1 MAKIKTMEKK
11 VFFRILIAVVLI
23 LVIAIS
29 AVVLFLKSK
38 FSHNEQNSFPS
49 YEEVGLGG
57 QNVSEM
63 VVGSG
68 VTSIGM
74 NQEVFPLEGLT
85 EGLEVEEVLVESGAE
100 IGTDTAIVK
109 FTDDSVTTVR
119 ENLEKVLWDADLAYR
134 SGLIEYKQA
143 VIQAEAAYQNAILNG
158 EYAEAVYAEN
168 IEGLEENVEKAKE
181 AYEEAKAELAEFD
194 ANLANGI
201 YTSNLEKW
209 QKEFDANYNIL
220 VETMDT
226 WGFRWEEVTAGRRGS
241 QWGATEREQYLQGS
255 QDMYDTLEIIRKYL
269 TEAEEEYEEKVTN
282 AGAYR
287 QMLELKLPGLQE
299 AYATAQANYETSLVQ
314 AELTRETSL
323 AEASLAQKNYETK
336 LEKAEADLETL
347 EEAYED
353 AKENL
358 DIFETQM
365 GTGYYYPAETG
376 TVLRV
381 SVRAGR
387 EITLGSS
394 LLMISNYDEM
404 TVTVSVDQADI
415 AKISVGDSAVIY
427 SEDNGM
433 AEGVVKSI
441 NPVSGSSGSSN
452 VTYSVTVEMEET
464 SQFGNNE
471 SVYVY
476 FTVGGS
482 DEEA

>member
-1 MAKIKTMEKK
+1 MAKVKTSNKK
-11 VFFRILIAVVLI
+11 VFFKIRIAVVLI
-23 LVIAIS
+23 LVIAIL
-29 AVVLFLKSK
+29 AVVLLIKSRVL
-38 FSHNEQNSFPS
+38 FDEQGSFPS
-49 YEEVGLGG
+49 FEEIGLDR
-57 QNVSEM
+57 QNASEI
-63 VVGSG
+63 VIGSG

-74 NQEVFPLEGLT
+74 IQEVFPIEGLT
-85 EGLEVEEVLVESGAE
+85 EGLEVEKVLVESGVE

-109 FTDDSVTTVR
+109 LTDSSVTTVR
-119 ENLEKVLWDADLAYR
+119 EKLEKVLRDADLAYR
-134 SGLIEYKQA
+134 SGLIEYGQA
-143 VIQAEAAYQNAILNG
+143 VIQAEATYQSTILNG
-158 EYAEAVYAEN
+158 EHAEAVYAEN
-168 IEGLEENVEKAKE
+168 IEGLEENVKKAKE

-194 ANLANGI
+194 ANLANGT
-201 YTSNLEKW
+201 YTSNLERW
-209 QKEFDANYNIL
+209 QREFDTNYEIL
-220 VETMDT
+220 VETMAA
-226 WGFRWEEVTAGRRGS
+226 WGFRWEEVTAGRRGN

-282 AGAYR
+282 AEVYR
-287 QMLELKLPGLQE
+287 QMLELKLPGLLE
-299 AYATAQANYETSLVQ
+299 AYATAQINYETSLVQ
-314 AELTRETSL
+314 AKLTRETSL
-323 AEASLAQKNYETK
+323 AEAELAQKNYETN
-336 LEKAEADLETL
+336 LEKAESDLEAL

-358 DIFETQM
+358 DKFEAQM
-365 GTGYYYPAETG
+365 GTGYYYPTETG

-387 EITLGSS
+387 EITSGSS

-415 AKISVGDSAVIY
+415 AKISVGDNAVIY

>member
-1 MAKIKTMEKK
+1 MAKVKTSKKK

-23 LVIAIS
+23 LAIAIL
-29 AVVLFLKSK
+29 AVVLFIKSK
-38 FSHNEQNSFPS
+38 FSFNEQGFFPPF
-49 YEEVGLGG
+49 EEMGLGG
-57 QNVSEM
+57 HNASDM
-63 VVGSG
+63 VAGSG

-74 NQEVFPLEGLT
+74 IQEVFPIEGLT
-85 EGLEVEEVLVESGAE
+85 AGLEVEEILIESGAE
-100 IGTDTAIVK
+100 ISTDTAIVK
-109 FTDDSVTTVR
+109 FTDSSVTTVR
-119 ENLEKVLWDADLAYR
+119 ENLEKVLRDADLAYR
-134 SGLIEYKQA
+134 SGLIEYEQA
-143 VIQAEAAYQNAILNG
+143 VIQAKAAYQNTILNG
-158 EYAEAVYAEN
+158 EHAEAVYAEN
-168 IEGLEENVEKAKE
+168 IEGLEESVEKAKE
-181 AYEEAKAELAEFD
+181 AYEEAKAELDEFD
-194 ANLANGI
+194 ANLANGT
-201 YTSNLEKW
+201 YTSNLERW
-209 QKEFDANYNIL
+209 QKEFDTNYDIL

-287 QMLELKLPGLQE
+287 QMLELKLPELKE
-299 AYATAQANYETSLVQ
+299 AYATAQADYETSLVQ
-314 AELTRETSL
+314 AKLTRETSL
-323 AEASLAQKNYETK
+323 AEASLAQKNYETN
-336 LEKAEADLETL
+336 LEKAESDLETL
-347 EEAYED
+347 EEAHED

-358 DIFETQM
+358 EIFETQM
-365 GTGYYYPAETG
+365 GTGYYYPTKTG

-387 EITLGSS
+387 EITSGSS

-415 AKISVGDSAVIY
+415 AKISVGDSAMVY

-452 VTYSVTVEMEET
+452 VTYSVTVEMGEA